1 MKKRHFFQILLFVLL
16 LSACTT
22 EKYEVKQ
29 KTDKNGFTYEYVT
42 NDPVKARIYTLENGL
57 KVYLTDNKD
66 EPRIYTAIAVRAGSA
81 SDPVETTG
89 LAHYFEHM
97 MFKGTD
103 DIGTLDWEK
112 EKPLLDEISNLFEQH
127 RDTQDPETKK
137 QIYFKIDSV
146 SALAARFAVANDY
159 DKLAASIGAKGTN
172 AGTNYDMTVFIND
185 IPSNEL
191 EKWAKLESERFTDMV
206 LRIFHT
212 ELETVYEE
220 FNMYQDDDNVRADE
234 VLMSKM
240 FGDHPYGRSII
251 GLPEHLKNP
260 SLVNIY
266 HFAETYYVP
275 NNMAIVLSGD
285 LDFEETIQIV
295 DAHFGDVEPGDL
307 PEQVR
312 PEAPVIDQ
320 PIVDTVT
327 GPSAEN
333 LILAFRF
340 NGMNSEDYKY
350 VTLIDMILSN
360 SQAGLID
367 LNLVQEQKVL
377 SAGCYPYFLADYG
390 AHYFYG
396 TPRESQTLEEV
407 QDLLLAEVEKIKS
420 GEFEDWIIEAVIND
434 LKLSEMRQQESN
446 YARVFNYVD
455 GFVKDV
461 DYVNLVSFLDDLEEI
476 DKTKITEFAQNHYN
490 KNYVLVYKKTGEND
504 NLVKVE
510 KPQITSVPINR
521 EDQSD
526 FYKEFITDQP
536 EPIEPVFVDFEEE
549 ITSRKLVS
557 GIDISYIENKT
568 NDIFT
573 LQYILDMGKNHN
585 IKLPLAVNY
594 LPYLGTDDYSAADL
608 QKEWFKL
615 GLNMGVYAGDER
627 SYIYITGLEKSFEKG
642 VELLEHVLSNVEPD
656 QKAYEDYVDGILKS
670 RADAKLNKN
679 SILWG
684 GLFNYGMYGQQSPF
698 THLIP
703 EEELLNIDPGELTD
717 LLKDLI
723 EYKHRIFLY
732 GEIEL
737 SDARVILDRFHI
749 IPAILNEYPE
759 PVCFEEK
766 ETGENQVYFVDY
778 DMVQA
783 NILFLTKDTRLNPEL
798 IPMAQLFNE
807 YFGSNIIFQEI
818 RESRALAYSAFATFS
833 TPSKPDKSHYVYS
846 YVGTQA
852 DKLKTAT
859 DAMLD
864 LMNNMPKAQK
874 QFDLARE
881 TIMKRIETERITKT
895 NIYNTYQINKDR
907 GIEYDIRKD
916 VYETMQTVTLEELE
930 DFANNHVSG
939 KHYNFLVLGS
949 RDMIDMDVL
958 KNLGPVKELTLGE
971 LFGY

>member
-1 MKKRHFFQILLFVLL
+1 MKKQHLLQTLIFMLL

-42 NDPVKARIYTLENGL
+42 NDPIKARIYTLDNGL
-57 KVYLTDNKD
+57 TVYLTDNKD
-66 EPRIYTAIAVRAGSA
+66 EPRIYTAIAVKAGSA
-81 SDPVETTG
+81 SDPVKTTG

-103 DIGTLDWEK
+103 EIGTLDWEK
-112 EKPLLDEISNLFEQH
+112 EKPLLDEISHLFEQH
-127 RDTQDPETKK
+127 REAKNPEVKQ
-137 QIYFKIDSV
+137 QIYHMIDSV
-146 SALAARFAVANDY
+146 SALAARYAVANDY

-172 AGTNYDMTVFIND
+172 AGTNCDMTVYIND

-191 EKWAKLESERFTDMV
+191 EKWAQLESERFRDIV

-220 FNMYQDDDNVRADE
+220 FNMYQDNDNFRADE
-234 VLMSKM
+234 ALMSHL

-251 GLPEHLKNP
+251 GLPGHLKNP
-260 SLVNIY
+260 SMVNIY
-266 HFAETYYVP
+266 KFAETYYVP
-275 NNMAIVLSGD
+275 NNMAIVISGD
-285 LDFEETIQIV
+285 IDFEKTIQV
-295 DAHFGDVEPGDL
+295 LDACFGDMEPGDL
-307 PEQVR
+307 PEQKR
-312 PEAPVIDQ
+312 PEPPPIDQ
-320 PIVDTVT
+320 PIVDTVI

-333 LILAFRF
+333 LTLAFRF
-340 NGMNSEDYKY
+340 NGMNSTDYKY

-367 LNLVQEQKVL
+367 LDLVQEQKVL
-377 SAGCYPYFLADYG
+377 SAGCNPNFLADYG
-390 AHYFYG
+390 THNFYG
-396 TPRESQTLEEV
+396 TPREGQTLEEV
-407 QDLLLAEVEKIKS
+407 KALLLEEVEKIKS
-420 GEFEDWIIEAVIND
+420 GDFEDWIIEAVIND

-446 YARVFNYVD
+446 FARVFNYLNAYI
-455 GFVKDV
+455 KEV
-461 DYVNLVSFLDDLEEI
+461 DYVNQVSLMDDLELFTKEQII
-476 DKTKITEFAQNHYN
+476 DFARDHYN
-490 KNYVLVYKKTGEND
+490 DNYVLVYKQTGIND
-504 NLVKVE
+504 SLVKVE

-521 EDQSD
+521 EDPSE
-526 FYKEFITDQP
+526 FYKEFIEDQP
-536 EPIEPVFVDFEEE
+536 EPIKPVFIDFEEE
-549 ITSRKLVS
+549 ITSRKLGS

-615 GLNMGVYAGDER
+615 GLTMGVFAGDER
-627 SYIYITGLEKSFEKG
+627 SYIYISGLEKSFENG

-656 QKAYEDYVDGILKS
+656 QDAYEDYVEGILKS
-670 RADAKLNKN
+670 RQDAKLNKN

-684 GLFNYGMYGQQSPF
+684 GLFNYGMYGPKSPF
-698 THLIP
+698 TNLIV
-703 EEELLNIDPGELTD
+703 EDELLNIDPAELTD
-717 LLKDLI
+717 ILKDLI
-723 EYKHRIFLY
+723 KYKHRVFLY
-732 GEIEL
+732 SEIDL
-737 SDARVILDRFHI
+737 SDARVILDRYHL
-749 IPAILNEYPE
+749 IPALLNEYPE
-759 PVCFEEK
+759 PIYFEEK

-783 NILFLTKDTRLNPEL
+783 NILLLAKDTQFDHEL
-798 IPMAQLFNE
+798 IPMTQLYNE

-833 TPSKPDKSHYVYS
+833 TPSKPDKSHYVYA

-852 DKLKTAT
+852 DKLNTAT

-874 QFDLARE
+874 QFDLATE
-881 TIMKRIETERITKT
+881 TIIKRIETERITKT
-895 NIYNTYQINKDR
+895 NIYSTYQRNKDL
-907 GIEYDIRKD
+907 GIEYDIRQD
-916 VYETMQTVTLEELE
+916 VYNSMQTVTLDALE
-930 DFANNHVSG
+930 NFVNNHVSG

-949 RDMIDMDVL
+949 REMIDMDVL
-958 KNLGPVKELTLGE
+958 NNIGPVQELTLEE

>member
-1 MKKRHFFQILLFVLL
+1 MKKQRFVQILIIILLF
-16 LSACTT
+16 SACTT

-29 KTDKNGFTYEYVT
+29 KTDKNGFTYEYIT
-42 NDPVKARIYTLENGL
+42 NDPVKARIYTLGNGL
-57 KVYLTDNKD
+57 QVYLTDNKD
-66 EPRIYTAIAVRAGSA
+66 EPRIYTAIAVKAGSA
-81 SDPVETTG
+81 SDPIETTG

-103 DIGTLDWEK
+103 EIGTLDWEK
-112 EKPLLDEISNLFEQH
+112 EKPLLDEISDLFEEH
-127 RDTQDPETKK
+127 RNTRDPEQKK
-137 QIYFKIDSV
+137 RVYFKIDSV
-146 SALAARFAVANDY
+146 SAIAAQYAVANDY

-172 AGTNYDMTVFIND
+172 AGTNYDMTVYIND

-191 EKWAKLESERFTDMV
+191 NKWAKLESERFKDMV

-234 VLMSKM
+234 LMMSKL
-240 FGDHPYGRSII
+240 FGEHPYGRSII

-285 LDFEETIQIV
+285 IDFEETIQII
-295 DAHFGDVEPGDL
+295 DKHFGMMESGDL
-307 PEQVR
+307 PQQER
-312 PEAPVIDQ
+312 PEAPVIDN

-327 GPSAEN
+327 GPSAAN
-333 LILAFRF
+333 LIFSYRF

-367 LNLVQEQKVL
+367 LDLVQEQKVL
-377 SAGCYPYFLADYG
+377 AAGCYPYFLADYG
-390 AHYFYG
+390 THQFYG
-396 TPRESQTLEEV
+396 TPREGQTLDEV
-407 QDLLLAEVEKIKS
+407 KDLLLEEIEKIKK

-434 LKLSEMRQQESN
+434 LKLSDMRQQESN
-446 YARVFNYVD
+446 IARVFNYVD
-455 GFVKDV
+455 AFVKDV
-461 DYVNLVSFLDDLEEI
+461 DYVSLVSFLDELEEI
-476 DKTKITEFAQNHYN
+476 TKTELMEYAQQHYGGD
-490 KNYVLVYKKTGEND
+490 YVLVYKNTGEND
-504 NLVKVE
+504 ELVKVE

-521 EDQSD
+521 EDQSG
-526 FYKEFITDQP
+526 FYKAFVTDQP

-549 ITSRKLVS
+549 IITRKLGS

-573 LQYILDMGKNHN
+573 LQYILDMGKNHD

-594 LPYLGTDDYSAADL
+594 LPYLGTDDYSAAEL

-627 SYIYITGLEKSFEKG
+627 AFIYISGLEKSFEEG

-656 QKAYEDYVDGILKS
+656 QDAYEDYVNGILKS

-679 SILWG
+679 RILWG
-684 GLFNYGMYGQQSPF
+684 GLFNYGMYGQHSPF
-698 THLIP
+698 THLIH
-703 EEELLNIDPGELTD
+703 EDELLNIEPEELTD

-723 EYKHRIFLY
+723 EYKHRIFFY
-732 GEIEL
+732 GENDL
-737 SDARVILDRFHI
+737 SETSVILDRYHI

-759 PVCFEEK
+759 PVYFEEK
-766 ETGENQVYFVDY
+766 ETNENQVYFVDY

-783 NILFLTKDTRLNPEL
+783 NILLLTKDTKLDPNL
-798 IPMAQLFNE
+798 IPMARLYNE

-833 TPSKPDKSHYVYS
+833 TPAKPDKSHYVYS

-852 DKLKTAT
+852 DKLQTAT
-859 DAMLD
+859 NAMLD

-874 QFDLARE
+874 QFDLAKE

-895 NIYNTYQINKDR
+895 NIFNTYQVNKDR

-916 VYETMQTVTLEELE
+916 VYETMKTVTMEELE
-930 DFANNHVSG
+930 EFVNQHISG
-939 KHYNFLVLGS
+939 KQYSFLVLGS
-949 RDMIDMDVL
+949 RNMIDMEIL
-958 KNLGPVKELTLGE
+958 KNLGPVKELTLDE

>member
-1 MKKRHFFQILLFVLL
+1 
-16 LSACTT
+16 
-22 EKYEVKQ
+22 
-29 KTDKNGFTYEYVT
+29 
-42 NDPVKARIYTLENGL
+42 
-57 KVYLTDNKD
+57 
-66 EPRIYTAIAVRAGSA
+66 
-81 SDPVETTG
+81 
-89 LAHYFEHM
+89 
-97 MFKGTD
+97 
-103 DIGTLDWEK
+103 
-112 EKPLLDEISNLFEQH
+112 
-127 RDTQDPETKK
+127 
-137 QIYFKIDSV
+137 
-146 SALAARFAVANDY
+146 
-159 DKLAASIGAKGTN
+159 
-172 AGTNYDMTVFIND
+172 MTVYIND

-191 EKWAKLESERFTDMV
+191 NKWAKLESERFKDMV

-234 VLMSKM
+234 LLMSKL
-240 FGDHPYGRSII
+240 FGEHPYGRSII

-275 NNMAIVLSGD
+275 NNIAIVLSGD
-285 LDFEETIQIV
+285 LDFEETIQII
-295 DAHFGDVEPGDL
+295 DAHFGEMEPGDL
-307 PEQVR
+307 PEQER
-312 PEAPVIDQ
+312 PEAPVIGE
-320 PIVDTVT
+320 PVVDTVT
-327 GPSAEN
+327 GPSAAN
-333 LILAFRF
+333 LIFSYRF

-377 SAGCYPYFLADYG
+377 TAGCYPYFLADYG
-390 AHYFYG
+390 IHQFYG
-396 TPRESQTLEEV
+396 TPREGQTLEEV
-407 QDLLLAEVEKIKS
+407 KDLLLAEIENIKA

-446 YARVFNYVD
+446 IARVFNYAD
-455 GFVKDV
+455 AFVKDV
-461 DYVNLVSFLDDLEEI
+461 DYVYLISFLDDLEEI
-476 DKTKITEFAQNHYN
+476 TKTELIEFAQKHYAE
-490 KNYVLVYKKTGEND
+490 NYVLVYKKTGEND
-504 NLVKVE
+504 ALFKVE
-510 KPQITSVPINR
+510 KPEITSVPINR
-521 EDQSD
+521 EDQSG
-526 FYKEFITDQP
+526 FYKEFIKDQP
-536 EPIEPVFVDFEEE
+536 EPIEPVFIDFEGE
-549 ITSRKLVS
+549 ITSRKLGS

-594 LPYLGTDDYSAADL
+594 LPYLGTDDYSAAEL

-615 GLNMGVYAGDER
+615 GLNMGVYAGNER
-627 SYIYITGLEKSFEKG
+627 SFIYISGLEKSFEEG
-642 VELLEHVLSNVEPD
+642 VELLEHVLSNVVPD

-679 SILWG
+679 RILWG

-698 THLIP
+698 TNLIP
-703 EEELLNIDPGELTD
+703 EDELLYIDPKELTG

-723 EYKHRIFLY
+723 EYKHRVFFY
-732 GEIEL
+732 GENDL
-737 SDARVILDRFHI
+737 SETSVILDRYHI
-749 IPAILNEYPE
+749 TPAILKEYPE
-759 PVCFEEK
+759 PVYFEEK

-783 NILFLTKDTRLNPEL
+783 NILLLTKDTKLNPEL
-798 IPMAQLFNE
+798 IPMAQLYNE
-807 YFGSNIIFQEI
+807 YFGYNIIFQEI

-833 TPSKPDKSHYVYS
+833 TPAKPDKSHFVYS

-859 DAMLD
+859 DAILD

-895 NIYNTYQINKDR
+895 NIYSTYQTNKDR
-907 GIEYDIRKD
+907 GIEYDIRQD
-916 VYETMQTVTLEELE
+916 VYKTMQTVTLEELE
-930 DFANNHVSG
+930 EFVNQHVYG
-939 KHYNFLVLGS
+939 KHFNFLVLGS
-949 RDMIDMDVL
+949 REMIDTDVL
-958 KNLGPVKELTLGE
+958 NNLGPVKELTLKE